1 MTNKRDKE
9 KKLETKMEKLVNES
23 KLIRHADMFN
33 EEDSII
39 EMKLEKRYEVEIY
52 AGHTGDTV
60 CKFTSELKSITI
72 DDDWI
77 NKEDY
82 PDGFITELTF
92 KNGVTIYDPQY
103 DHDAVSICESDI

>member
-1 MTNKRDKE
+1 MRNKCDKE

-23 KLIRHADMFN
+23 KLI
-33 EEDSII
+33 EEDGVV